1 MDNIIIKQK
10 QEAEYQ
16 ELLPKSSSSS
26 TKVSIDVSD
35 SFQIP
40 DGSIDDI
47 LFYIGKYNQYWWKKE
62 DASFSTQ
69 QKSGLEAHEVFTD
82 DFATIYYR
90 DELSLD
96 EHGNLTA
103 SPIKS
108 YSGKREEVIK
118 YRNNNLIRKYCSFD
132 KVQYWWKATNF
143 YSSYTSNL
151 YIKGMRYELKNII
164 LSNPIYLQSTNENE
178 YLSGFNNHS
187 FFTKLGIPLKNTP
200 FSSKTEKTYYV
211 GTGVYPTEMSIS
223 FSFAPI
229 FVIIFSSY
237 SGKTFLAFP
246 TSGIQGEPYGAAY
259 VYSKICSLKEKSLS
273 FSTVNDNSNY
283 VREMNDAG
291 NTYVYVA
298 FS

>member
-1 MDNIIIKQK
+1 MANIIIKQK

-40 DGSIDDI
+40 NGSIDDI

-96 EHGNLTA
+96 EHGNLTVYQ
-103 SPIKS
+103 IKS

-132 KVQYWWKATNF
+132 KIQYWWKATNF

-164 LSNPIYLQSTNENE
+164 LSNPVYLQSTNENE

-187 FFTKLGIPLKNTP
+187 FFTKLGVPLKNTP
-200 FSSKTEKTYYV
+200 FSSKTEKIYYV

-223 FSFAPI
+223 FSFAPV

-237 SGKTFLAFP
+237 SGSFFWHFP
-246 TSGIQGEPYGAAY
+246 PA
-259 VYSKICSLKEKSLS
+259 VFKER
-273 FSTVNDNSNY
+273 
-283 VREMNDAG
+283 REELLMF
-291 NTYVYVA
+291 TQKYVA
-298 FS
+298 QKKKTCLFQLLTIIVIMFVK